1 MFILILNKLL
11 FFLKDNLKNII
22 IIFFLIFYS
31 YLTGFTPSILRVVI
45 SFIIATIL
53 NRYDIKISPIK
64 KLFLSGFIIILID
77 PFNVYS
83 TSFLYSFTACLGVIY
98 AQNRTKKNYIM
109 SILVISFY
117 TLLFT
122 MPITISLNYEINL
135 ILFISNLLFI
145 PYVSFYLYPLGLLT
159 FLLPVFMPLFNLSVK
174 LMEKVII
181 ILDKITILQVNIP
194 KMPFILI
201 IIFYILL
208 YLYVR
213 FNKKKYLFIIIIL
226 IIGLKIGY
234 KLDFNDYI
242 IFFDVGQGDSA
253 VIITKGKKD
262 VILIDTGGIRNTLVS
277 NNVILYLKSQ
287 GIKRIDTLILTHGD
301 FDHMGDAENIITKM
315 KVKKVILNKSLDNE
329 LEISL
334 IQKLKKENIPYTHEP
349 QNISLANGQIIFLNK
364 KIFSEENDDS
374 NVLLLEL
381 DNKKIL
387 FMGDASK
394 DTEEYLINTY
404 NLPKIDILKVGH
416 HGSKTSSS
424 NGFITQIKP
433 YYAVISVGRN
443 NIYHHPNEEVLVIL
457 KNSTIYRTDEKGSII
472 FKLKKNKLK
481 ITTYYGKEL
490 N

>member
-1 MFILILNKLL
+1 M
-11 FFLKDNLKNII
+11 KN
-22 IIFFLIFYS
+22 
-31 YLTGFTPSILRVVI
+31 
-45 SFIIATIL
+45 
-53 NRYDIKISPIK
+53 
-64 KLFLSGFIIILID
+64 
-77 PFNVYS
+77 
-83 TSFLYSFTACLGVIY
+83 
-98 AQNRTKKNYIM
+98 
-109 SILVISFY
+109 
-117 TLLFT
+117 
-122 MPITISLNYEINL
+122 
-135 ILFISNLLFI
+135 
-145 PYVSFYLYPLGLLT
+145 
-159 FLLPVFMPLFNLSVK
+159 
-174 LMEKVII
+174 
-181 ILDKITILQVNIP
+181 
-194 KMPFILI
+194 
-201 IIFYILL
+201 
-208 YLYVR
+208 
-213 FNKKKYLFIIIIL
+213 NKKSIIGSIVTVILFIIITVLNADKGGMYTSQANNDQSIEQL
-226 IIGLKIGY
+226 ESLENLTIRTGSDCITKIPDDNNLRMY
-234 KLDFNDYI
+234 CL
-242 IFFDVGQGDSA
+242 DVGQGDSA

-443 NIYHHPNEEVLVIL
+443 NIYHHPNAEVLDIL
-457 KNSTIYRTDEKGSII
+457 KNSTVYRTDEKGSII
-472 FKLKKNKLK
+472 FKLKNNKLK
-481 ITTYYGKEL
+481 ITTYYGKEKEEL